1 MGWIV
6 SPSPKICMLK
16 SKLLVHQDVTLF
28 GNRALAEAI
37 EVKWS
42 HQDGPYASMT
52 GVLIKKENLDR
63 VTQRMSGEDEV
74 REQGGAS
81 TAPLS
86 CIS

>member
-1 MGWIV
+1 
-6 SPSPKICMLK
+6 MLK

-28 GNRALAEAI
+28 GNRARAEAI

-74 REQGGAS
+74 REQGSAS